1 MTVVVR
7 DKKERDRKIYYNA
20 RVMFTR
26 SFGKW
31 YLKVNNRKY
40 KLCIE
45 SGMHLYL
52 DAVDDK
58 ELKDIRILV
67 KGQHGYIILTR
78 PHSVCKLMN
87 NEVSF

>member
-1 MTVVVR
+1 MTVVIR

-20 RVMFTR
+20 RTMFTR

-45 SGMHLYL
+45 SGMLCV

-58 ELKDIRILV
+58 ELKGIKILI
-67 KGQHGYIILTR
+67 KSHRGYIILTQ

-87 NEVSF
+87 NEVLF